1 MTIRQDSSQNG
12 SEEKP
17 SILMAA
23 LPIYGHTMPMRAIAR
38 GLIRL
43 GFSVTFLS
51 SAHYRTAI
59 QDIGAT
65 YEPLVGYCAFSES
78 VIAERFPER
87 ATLEGRDLAAFD
99 RDHLFV
105 RSIPS
110 QFESLQSA
118 LQNLKVRE
126 PGKKVVLVADC
137 GFQAALASILN
148 TSAPRPDAHITIG
161 TLPLAVSSIDT
172 PPFGPGLPPDSSP
185 AGRARNAAL
194 NVAEQEHMRDLQ
206 EIFLDQLASV
216 GAHTTKFFYDATIGL
231 PDRYIQMCI
240 PEIEYPR
247 SDMLPNIRFAGGLP
261 RGSRD
266 ASTSFPPFWDEIL
279 RISQTKEKK
288 IVAVSQGT
296 YATSPTQLLLPTIAA
311 LAEKPDILVVAILG
325 SQNASLPPQV
335 VIPSNVRV
343 ADFLPYDEILLHS
356 DLFVTNG
363 GYGAVQH
370 AIANGTPMIVAGS
383 SEDKPENAA
392 RVQWAGIGVDLRTGT
407 PGEAMLLEAVK
418 RVLEDATFKEKVMT
432 LKASMEKYD
441 PIGFIAEQIIEC
453 VGGVA

>member
-1 MTIRQDSSQNG
+1 MTLRQDPSQNG
-12 SEEKP
+12 NEEKP
-17 SILMAA
+17 NILMAA
-23 LPIYGHTMPMRAIAR
+23 LPIYGHTMPMRAIAK

-43 GFSVTFLS
+43 GFSVTFMS

-65 YEPLVGYCAFSES
+65 YEPLSGYCAFSES
-78 VIAERFPER
+78 IITERFPER
-87 ATLEGRDLAAFD
+87 ATLEGPDLAAFD

-110 QFESLQSA
+110 QFESLRSA
-118 LQNLKVRE
+118 LQNLKLRE
-126 PGKKVVLVADC
+126 PAKTVVLVADC

-148 TSAPRPDAHITIG
+148 TSAPRPDVHITIG

-172 PPFGPGLPPDSSP
+172 PPFGPGLPPDASP
-185 AGRARNAAL
+185 AGRTRNAAL
-194 NVAEQEHMRDLQ
+194 NVAEQDHMRGLQ
-206 EIFLDQLASV
+206 AIFLDQLASV
-216 GAHTTKFFYDATIGL
+216 GAHTTKFFYDATVCL

-247 SDMLPNIRFAGGLP
+247 SDMPPNIRFAGGLP

-266 ASTSFPPFWDEIL
+266 PSTSFPPFWDEIL
-279 RISQTKEKK
+279 RISQTKEMK
-288 IVAVSQGT
+288 IVTVSQGT
-296 YATSPTQLLLPTIAA
+296 YATAPTQLLLPTIAA

-325 SQNASLPPQV
+325 SRNASLPPAV

-383 SEDKPENAA
+383 SEEKPENAA

-407 PGEAMLLEAVK
+407 PKEAMLLEAVE
-418 RVLEDATFKEKVMT
+418 RVLEDATFKTTVMK
-432 LKASMEKYD
+432 LKRSMEKYD
-441 PIGFIAEQIIEC
+441 PIGFIAEQIMEC
-453 VGGVA
+453 VSEVS